1 MNHGHVPPAAPLSGS
16 IDGCGGTLAPHPNHC
31 TKKMIRSL
39 ALLLSLALLPPGL
52 MARTWQLKMAET
64 WPKNYPIFGEANR
77 QLAERVERMSNGRL
91 KIRIDSANKH
101 KAPFGIFDLVRA
113 GQYDMGSSAS
123 YFWKGK
129 VPNTLYF
136 TTMPF
141 GMIAPEQYGWFYH
154 GGGMALMQKVYAPYG
169 LLSFPGGN
177 TGNQMGGWFKK
188 RIDSVED
195 LEGLKMRIPGFAG
208 EILAKVGARPV
219 NVAPAELYTAL
230 ERGTI
235 DALEWVGPSL
245 DLRMGF
251 HKIAPYY
258 YTGWHEPAGEM
269 QFLVNKRSWDR
280 LPADLREILKTA
292 MRMTAYDTW
301 IRTYH
306 DSGINLA
313 KMHAEHPE
321 IEILSFPPEVMAAL
335 KKANDELLAEKAAA
349 DPLAKEI
356 IESQRR
362 YLKKARAWTRISD
375 QAYLDSQADSAR

>member
-1 MNHGHVPPAAPLSGS
+1 MVRN
-16 IDGCGGTLAPHPNHC
+16 I
-31 TKKMIRSL
+31 
-39 ALLLSLALLPPGL
+39 ALLLSLLLFSPIL
-52 MARTWQLKMAET
+52 TAKTWQLKMAET

-77 QLAERVERMSNGRL
+77 KLAETVEKMSNGRL

-101 KAPFGIFDLVRA
+101 KAPFGIFDLVRS
-113 GQYDMGSSAS
+113 GQYDLGSSAS

-154 GGGMALMQKVYAPYG
+154 GGGMALMQQVYEPFG

-188 RIDSVED
+188 KIESLDD
-195 LEGLKMRIPGFAG
+195 LKGLKMRIPGFAG
-208 EILAKVGARPV
+208 EILAKVGAKPV

-269 QFLVNKRSWDR
+269 QFLVNKRSWER
-280 LPADLREILKTA
+280 LPDDLREILKTA

-306 DSGINLA
+306 ESGVNLE
-313 KMHAEHPE
+313 KMRAEHPE
-321 IEILSFPPEVMAAL
+321 IEILSFPPAVMTAL

-349 DPLAKEI
+349 DPLAKRI

-362 YLKKARAWTRISD
+362 YLRKVRAWTGISD
-375 QAYLDSQADSAR
+375 KAYLDSQAEETP